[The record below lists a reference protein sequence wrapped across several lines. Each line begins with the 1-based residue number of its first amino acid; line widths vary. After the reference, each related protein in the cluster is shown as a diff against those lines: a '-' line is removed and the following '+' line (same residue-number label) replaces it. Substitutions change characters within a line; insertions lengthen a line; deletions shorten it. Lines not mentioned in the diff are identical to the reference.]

1 VALKQAVGTDLIRER
16 EQRFLHRALARWRGS
31 PNLELLGDL
40 EVPRLPIVS
49 FPVGEEALAAHCGSE
64 DDPGR
69 APEAVPGLTPAAGAT
84 PAEFPPE
91 LERLRDFHLP
101 AASPAG

>member
-16 EQRFLHRALARWRGS
+16 EQRFLRRALARWRGS

-49 FPVGEEALAAHCGSE
+49 FPVGEEALAVHLREARMILAAAQRPS
-64 DDPGR
+64 R
-69 APEAVPGLTPAAGAT
+69 A
-84 PAEFPPE
+84 
-91 LERLRDFHLP
+91 
-101 AASPAG
+101 